1 MKFTEDLGASAQNY
15 ITGIDSDHVV
25 VQRKKINASYIIAPD
40 ALVKWGIKSFD
51 EITSEHI
58 PLITALKPEVIILGT
73 GERHIIPDKPIL
85 KALVESGIGYEI
97 MKTSAA
103 CRTYN
108 ILIAED
114 RRAVVALII

>member
-1 MKFTEDLGASAQNY
+1 MKFTEDLGASTQNY

-40 ALVKWGIKSFD
+40 ALVEWTVKDFT
-51 EITSEHI
+51 EITTEHI
-58 PLITALKPEVIILGT
+58 ATIITLKPEVIILGT
-73 GERHIIPDKPIL
+73 GDKHLIPDRTIL
-85 KALVESGIGYEI
+85 KALVETGIGYEI
-97 MKTSAA
+97 MTTSAA

-108 ILIAED
+108 ILLAED